1 MKVIGLTGSIGSGK
15 EIIKDILVKR
25 FNCWYVHL
33 SSMIRGELEK
43 KKSSFTRITM
53 QDLGNEL
60 RKRYGS
66 HILAKLAVEYMQ
78 RDKEMLIVD
87 GIRNPGEIDYLRKKF
102 GKDFVLIAVD
112 APQQL
117 RFERIVQRARP
128 TDPKTWEEFVV
139 LDERDQGK
147 GEPDYGQQTAKCRE
161 QADFVIIN
169 DGLAEK
175 MRNEMNEIAS
185 KVMG

>member
-15 EIIKDILVKR
+15 ELVKDILMKR

-43 KKSSFTRITM
+43 KRSGFTRIAM

-60 RKRYGS
+60 RKKYGS

-87 GIRNPGEIDYLRKKF
+87 GIRNPGEIEYLRKKF

-112 APQQL
+112 VSQQL
-117 RFERIVQRARP
+117 RFERIIQRARP
-128 TDPKTWEEFVV
+128 TDPKTWEEFVA

-161 QADFVIIN
+161 QADFVVVNNGTPGEI
-169 DGLAEK
+169 ESK
-175 MRNEMNEIAS
+175 VNEIIQ
-185 KVMG
+185 KI

>member
-15 EIIKDILVKR
+15 EVVKDILMKR

-33 SSMIRGELEK
+33 SSMVKGELEK
-43 KKSSFTRITM
+43 KRSGYDRKMM

-60 RKRYGS
+60 RKKYGA
-66 HILAKLAVEYMQ
+66 HILAKIAVDYMQ

-87 GIRNPGEIDYLRKKF
+87 GIRNPGEIEYLRKKF

-117 RFERIVQRARP
+117 RFERIAKRARP
-128 TDPKTWEEFVV
+128 TDPKALEEFVV

-147 GEPDYGQQTAKCRE
+147 GEPDYGQQTVKCSE
-161 QADFVIIN
+161 QADFVIVN
-169 DGLAEK
+169 NGTAE
-175 MRNEMNEIAS
+175 EMENKVNEIIQ
-185 KVMG
+185 KI

>member
-15 EIIKDILVKR
+15 EVVKDILMKR

-43 KKSSFTRITM
+43 KRSGFTRRNM

-60 RKRYGS
+60 RKKYGS

-87 GIRNPGEIDYLRKKF
+87 GIRNPGEIEYLKKKF
-102 GKDFVLIAVD
+102 GRDFVLIAVD

-117 RFERIVQRARP
+117 RFERIIQRARP
-128 TDPKTWEEFVV
+128 TDPKTLEEFVA
-139 LDERDQGK
+139 LDKRDQGK

-161 QADFVIIN
+161 KADFVIIN
-169 DGLAEK
+169 DGSTEE
-175 MRNEMNEIAS
+175 MHNEMNEITN
-185 KVMG
+185 KIMG

>member
-15 EIIKDILVKR
+15 ELVKDILMKR

-43 KKSSFTRITM
+43 KRSGFTRRTM

-87 GIRNPGEIDYLRKKF
+87 GIRNPGEIGYLRKKF
-102 GKDFVLIAVD
+102 GKDFVLIAAD

-117 RFERIVQRARP
+117 RFERIIQRARP
-128 TDPKTWEEFVV
+128 TDPKTFEEFVA

-147 GEPDYGQQTAKCRE
+147 GEPDYGQQTVKCRE
-161 QADFVIIN
+161 QADFVVVNNGTPGEI
-169 DGLAEK
+169 ESK
-175 MRNEMNEIAS
+175 VNEIIQ
-185 KVMG
+185 KI